1 MPNPRLLAFA
11 QLMRLP
17 NVFTAFADIA
27 MATAA
32 AVAVLPEV
40 PGSLWTSALLLALTS
55 GCLYLAGMV
64 WNDFFDRAEDAESR
78 PFRPIPSGRVR
89 VRTAVL
95 LGVVLFASG
104 LGFAVLAGFPGNE
117 EWNSAPF
124 AYALG
129 IVVAVLVYD
138 GGAKQSPI
146 GPVAMA
152 SCRFL
157 NVLLGLSALPD
168 SALDMQTRWHL
179 AGVVGVYIVGVTWF
193 ARTEEGRS
201 SRGHLL
207 SAASVIVVS
216 LVLALLLRAKLK
228 PDSGTVAFPYL
239 LVLFGFVVGRP
250 IARAVANPGSREV
263 QAAVKRCILGLVL
276 LDAVLAT
283 AFVGLP
289 GLAILLL
296 LPPALVL
303 GKWVYST

>member
-1 MPNPRLLAFA
+1 MPSARFLAFA
-11 QLMRLP
+11 QLLRLP

-27 MATAA
+27 LAA
-32 AVAVLPEV
+32 AVGAAVLPSPPDGFWASV
-40 PGSLWTSALLLALTS
+40 ALVALAS

-64 WNDFFDRAEDAESR
+64 WNDVFDREDDARSR
-78 PFRPIPSGRVR
+78 PSRPLPSGRVR

-95 LGVVLFASG
+95 LGVALLA
-104 LGFAVLAGFPGNE
+104 LGVTLAGFAGVAGGGDWDPG
-117 EWNSAPF
+117 PLL
-124 AYALG
+124 YAVG
-129 IVVAVLVYD
+129 IAAAVLIYD
-138 GGAKQSPI
+138 GGAKLTPV
-146 GPVAMA
+146 GPLAMA

-157 NVLLGLSALPD
+157 NVLFGLSVVPE
-168 SALDMQTRWHL
+168 SALDAGSRLHL

-201 SRGHLL
+201 SRRHL
-207 SAASVIVVS
+207 SAAAVVMALS
-216 LVLALLLRAKLK
+216 LALALALK
-228 PDSGTVAFPYL
+228 ANLPPGSGTVAFPYL
-239 LVLFGFVVGRP
+239 VVLLGFVVGRP
-250 IARAVANPGSREV
+250 VARAVASPGPREV
-263 QAAVKRCILGLVL
+263 QAAVKRCILGLVA